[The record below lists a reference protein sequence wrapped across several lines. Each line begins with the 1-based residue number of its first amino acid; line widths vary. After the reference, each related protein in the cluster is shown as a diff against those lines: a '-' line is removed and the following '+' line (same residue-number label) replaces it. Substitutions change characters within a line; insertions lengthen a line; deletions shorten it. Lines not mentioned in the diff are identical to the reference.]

1 LNSIDRTS
9 HLVDQLLTLSRLDH
23 LTAPFY
29 TATVNWTDISSEAI
43 ESINLY
49 ARERHCRIRR
59 QFQTKPAAVLPLSG
73 DHTLLTILI
82 RNLLDNAIRYSPEYS
97 TINLILAAS
106 NITITNPGN
115 GVAPENL
122 QRLRERFL
130 RPAGQKARGSG
141 LGLSIVDSIAQLHG
155 LKFGINDIKNKLG
168 QRVGLQVEIHN

>member
-1 LNSIDRTS
+1 M
-9 HLVDQLLTLSRLDH
+9 
-23 LTAPFY
+23 
-29 TATVNWTDISSEAI
+29 
-43 ESINLY
+43 
-49 ARERHCRIRR
+49 
-59 QFQTKPAAVLPLSG
+59 
-73 DHTLLTILI
+73 
-82 RNLLDNAIRYSPEYS
+82 RYSPEYS

-115 GVAPENL
+115 GVPSENL
-122 QRLRERFL
+122 QRLRERFF